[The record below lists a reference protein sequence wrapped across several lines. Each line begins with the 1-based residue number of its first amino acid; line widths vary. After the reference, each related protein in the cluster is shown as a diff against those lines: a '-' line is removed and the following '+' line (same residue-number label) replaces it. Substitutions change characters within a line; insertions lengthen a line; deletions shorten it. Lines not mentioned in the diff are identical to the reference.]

1 MEALYGFDPMKT
13 VRPEEF
19 ATPYS
24 ATSII
29 SIANIDDNQTRCSLS
44 ILLEFTGTRIHASV
58 GEQLIK
64 KFDDKLREGDAI
76 VLQLFKVYDA
86 TASVTTLMEVVSAH
100 LKIKPSLPQIED
112 PKTVNDIEPYTVK
125 IHSFFKWM
133 KYVGDKI
140 MGGRKKEESEES
152 MKLTVEQ
159 KEIKE
164 GILKWETVIAR
175 ITITMV

>member
-1 MEALYGFDPMKT
+1 
-13 VRPEEF
+13 
-19 ATPYS
+19 
-24 ATSII
+24 
-29 SIANIDDNQTRCSLS
+29 
-44 ILLEFTGTRIHASV
+44 
-58 GEQLIK
+58 
-64 KFDDKLREGDAI
+64 
-76 VLQLFKVYDA
+76 
-86 TASVTTLMEVVSAH
+86 
-100 LKIKPSLPQIED
+100 
-112 PKTVNDIEPYTVK
+112 
-125 IHSFFKWM
+125 M